1 VSAYAL
7 NEMHNKNEFNL
18 CKFVVLHQWQGA
30 ESLRPLLDKATE
42 YIPQSSW
49 RNTPLALK
57 ATAGLRLLSEDTAE
71 QLLNEVGIY

>member
-1 VSAYAL
+1 
-7 NEMHNKNEFNL
+7 
-18 CKFVVLHQWQGA
+18 
-30 ESLRPLLDKATE
+30 LLDKATE